1 MYIETRYYDNGKASA
16 RVVQVSETISND
28 CYDQYCDDVG
38 KGTREDITF
47 WVCNN
52 LININDIN
60 ELTSQ
65 LSAGHTVDITNH
77 C

>member
-16 RVVQVSETISND
+16 RAVHVSETIS
-28 CYDQYCDDVG
+28 
-38 KGTREDITF
+38 
-47 WVCNN
+47 
-52 LININDIN
+52 N